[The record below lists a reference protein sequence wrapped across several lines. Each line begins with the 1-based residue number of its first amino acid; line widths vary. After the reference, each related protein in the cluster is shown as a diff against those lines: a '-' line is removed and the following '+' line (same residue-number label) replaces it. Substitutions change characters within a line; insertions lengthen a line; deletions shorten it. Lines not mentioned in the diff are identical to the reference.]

1 MAWCPFARRRPRSSP
16 CSASQACLQVRRAYS
31 GSPRWVKACARAVY
45 ILVFQ
50 GAMAGGSIL
59 WGSIAASISVP
70 TAPVLA
76 AAGQAAA
83 LMLAFRR
90 RLPQE
95 TANDLAPSNPWADPV
110 AFVQPAD
117 DRGPVLIHIEYLVD
131 PARLPDF
138 ITALRDFRSS
148 RQRDGAI
155 RWDVGK
161 TSRSQGASPKAS
173 SSRAGSSTSA
183 SMPAR
188 PMPTN
193 SISNCSRQSSRRSAA
208 RRAAFVEAAMTDRAH
223 AEPVVPPPGHTRKSL
238 EANERK
244 TCHDHHHHE

>member
-1 MAWCPFARRRPRSSP
+1 M
-16 CSASQACLQVRRAYS
+16 
-31 GSPRWVKACARAVY
+31 KACARAVY

-59 WGSIAASISVP
+59 WGSIAASTSVP

-110 AFVQPAD
+110 VFVQPAD
-117 DRGPVLIHIEYLVD
+117 DRGPVLIHIEYLVE

-155 RWDVGK
+155 RWDVWEDVAEPGRIAESFVVESWVENQRQHACA
-161 TSRSQGASPKAS
+161 THADQLDQQLLQAVQSAIGRPSCSICRGRHDRPGARGTGRPA
-173 SSRAGSSTSA
+173 
-183 SMPAR
+183 AR
-188 PMPTN
+188 PY
-193 SISNCSRQSSRRSAA
+193 S
-208 RRAAFVEAAMTDRAH
+208 
-223 AEPVVPPPGHTRKSL
+223 
-238 EANERK
+238 
-244 TCHDHHHHE
+244 